1 MNKRRIIECIVIICA
16 IFSIP
21 MLLISIGIKEID
33 WGFYVMIVT
42 LSIAVIGGLYL
53 YFTKDDK

>member
-1 MNKRRIIECIVIICA
+1 
-16 IFSIP
+16 

-33 WGFYVMIVT
+33 WGFYVMIIT
-42 LSIAVIGGLYL
+42 LSIAVIGGIYL